1 MLASVSGLSTT
12 RIFGL
17 NAEVEGREKRSERKR
32 TKKFYKRQV
41 DLILIK
47 KS

>member
-17 NAEVEGREKRSERKR
+17 NAEVEGGERKR
-32 TKKFYKRQV
+32 ARGKELKNFIRDKW
-41 DLILIK
+41 ILY
-47 KS
+47 